1 VKIACVGGGPAG
13 LYFALLMKL
22 HDSGNDITIF
32 ERNAL
37 ESSYG
42 WGVTFGNDLMT
53 KLYRSDPFSAA
64 RIEKVA
70 SPWVSQIVD
79 VQGKQVMRSMSSG
92 HNIERQHLLDI
103 LAARTQDLGV
113 RIEFGYEVTALSQLP
128 NVDLIVGCDGG
139 NSRIRYEAQFQTDV
153 RLSRNKY
160 IWLGS
165 DKVFDS
171 FTYAFVRTDSG
182 WLWAY
187 AYGISA
193 DLSTFIVECSPE
205 TWTGLGFN
213 AMSAHDTIPLLE
225 KIFERHL
232 DGHRLIGQCRNTAD
246 IAWSNFR
253 TVTNRCWHDGK
264 VVLAGDAAHTTYF
277 NIGWGTKLAIED
289 VIELAENLQRHDS
302 VKTALKSYERRRQAA
317 LMQPQSDAR
326 FSAQWFEN
334 VPRYIDLEMRQFA
347 TLLDGRR
354 SPLLPQLSPQLYY
367 RLLRATEKVAVL
379 RTLRTRAGP
388 KVKAIYSKHKSV

>member
-32 ERNAL
+32 ERNVL

-42 WGVTFGNDLMT
+42 WGVTFGNDLMK
-53 KLYRSDPFSAA
+53 KLYGSDPFSAA
-64 RIEKVA
+64 RIEKVT

-79 VQGKQVMRSMSSG
+79 VQGKQVMRSLSSG
-92 HNIERQHLLDI
+92 YNIERQRLLDI
-103 LAARTQDLGV
+103 LADRTQDLGV
-113 RIEFGYEVTALSQLP
+113 HIEFGYEVTALSQLP
-128 NVDLIVGCDGG
+128 SVDLIVACDGG
-139 NSRIRYEAQFQTDV
+139 NSRIRYEAEFQTDV

-213 AMSAHDTIPLLE
+213 TMSAHDTLCSRKSLNASWTV
-225 KIFERHL
+225 
-232 DGHRLIGQCRNTAD
+232 IG
-246 IAWSNFR
+246 
-253 TVTNRCWHDGK
+253 
-264 VVLAGDAAHTTYF
+264 
-277 NIGWGTKLAIED
+277 
-289 VIELAENLQRHDS
+289 
-302 VKTALKSYERRRQAA
+302 
-317 LMQPQSDAR
+317 
-326 FSAQWFEN
+326 
-334 VPRYIDLEMRQFA
+334 
-347 TLLDGRR
+347 
-354 SPLLPQLSPQLYY
+354 
-367 RLLRATEKVAVL
+367 
-379 RTLRTRAGP
+379 
-388 KVKAIYSKHKSV
+388 